1 MLNAEGS
8 EVAAS
13 TSQRPEKIGVL
24 VRAGVDLR
32 CCGRDHVRS
41 NQVVACQTVLR
52 GQVADPAAEGETAH
66 PGGAH
71 DPSRRAE
78 TERLRRQVEVEPCCD
93 WGRTVNSDTFIEVA
107 EDCPAVHAEVPPARA
122 GRATKAAIEYEL
134 IAGEPYALTEEDV
147 AFRTRVAM
155 RDIPEADW
163 PAERER
169 FLSQEKPRLR
179 VSALAKRYG
188 WGIHIDS
195 HGRVGLVAVE
205 SAEYQRLAADPAL
218 RHVRA
223 FRSKHA

>member
-1 MLNAEGS
+1 M
-8 EVAAS
+8 
-13 TSQRPEKIGVL
+13 
-24 VRAGVDLR
+24 
-32 CCGRDHVRS
+32 
-41 NQVVACQTVLR
+41 
-52 GQVADPAAEGETAH
+52 
-66 PGGAH
+66 
-71 DPSRRAE
+71 
-78 TERLRRQVEVEPCCD
+78 
-93 WGRTVNSDTFIEVA
+93 NSDTFIEVA
-107 EDCPAVHAEVPPARA
+107 DDCPAVHAEVPPAR
-122 GRATKAAIEYEL
+122 GNRPTKAAIEYEL

-147 AFRTRVAM
+147 AFRTRVVM

-195 HGRVGLVAVE
+195 HGRLALVAVE

-223 FRSKHA
+223 FRTKRAERAAPAR

>member
-1 MLNAEGS
+1 L
-8 EVAAS
+8 
-13 TSQRPEKIGVL
+13 
-24 VRAGVDLR
+24 
-32 CCGRDHVRS
+32 
-41 NQVVACQTVLR
+41 
-52 GQVADPAAEGETAH
+52 
-66 PGGAH
+66 PGG
-71 DPSRRAE
+71 SCR
-78 TERLRRQVEVEPCCD
+78 
-93 WGRTVNSDTFIEVA
+93 S
-107 EDCPAVHAEVPPARA
+107 PPAR
-122 GRATKAAIEYEL
+122 GGQATKAAIECEL

-188 WGIHIDS
+188 WGFHIDS
-195 HGRVGLVAVE
+195 HGRVALVPVE

-223 FRSKHA
+223 FRSKRA